1 MMKIALEIIKLLRR
15 HHISKQ
21 AIRFLLVGCCS
32 TIISYSTFLT
42 FLRIFGLHYLI
53 ANVAGF
59 ISSIGFSYYCNQR
72 WTFDSKGSKHF
83 TKYISFYLGSLV
95 LGSILLRI
103 FVEFFGL
110 IPEIANL
117 LAIVITTCVNF
128 LGIKFL
134 VFKK

>member
-1 MMKIALEIIKLLRR
+1 MMKIALEITKLLHR

-21 AIRFLLVGCCS
+21 AIRFLLVGCFS
-32 TIISYSTFLT
+32 TIISYSTFLI
-42 FLRIFGLHYLI
+42 FLHIFSLHYLV